1 MKKQKHATS
10 NPAELGKLLRILG
23 TKKQR
28 AQQPVAWYQTPRGL
42 AVRLYAGEG
51 CYVIA
56 GEPGT
61 VAAAARG
68 EITTSRASFA
78 GRIDTITGAGGELV
92 QAYEA
97 AEALEGA
104 DARKEEPAGEPLE
117 SWRLGEQM
125 IEALGWCMKAAA
137 EDTARLVLQT
147 VAVQTVAG
155 GVRIVAGDNYR
166 IHLASTGTET
176 PEQAAPVRQLMAPRR
191 LAAYLS
197 SRGEPVAVHYH
208 ERSATMEAPGFYA
221 TWSDTGAKWPDF
233 RSVIPAREAAT
244 GRAGTDAARMIEA
257 AEAVKASAAVEIALA
272 GKGREAVQLVAL
284 ATGAHTV
291 ELGAGTARRSVLAAG
306 HGAGAAT
313 MNAAFLIEALEGF
326 TGSGGVVGIHTTA
339 QTSPVVFRGTAGRV
353 AVVMPVRIPESSEL
367 VAELIEKAAP
377 AGKLEPVHA

>member
-1 MKKQKHATS
+1 MKKQKHATT

-28 AQQPVAWYQTPRGL
+28 EREPVAWYQTGRGL

-68 EITTSRASFA
+68 EIGTSRASFA
-78 GRIDTITGAGGELV
+78 GRIDSITGAGADVEH
-92 QAYEA
+92 AYQA
-97 AEALEGA
+97 AEVVEGT
-104 DARKEEPAGEPLE
+104 DSKKEAPAGEPLE
-117 SWRLGEQM
+117 SWRLPEQM
-125 IEALGWCMKAAA
+125 VEALGWCNKAAA
-137 EDTARLVLQT
+137 TDTARLVLQT

-176 PEQAAPVRQLMAPRR
+176 PEHAAPVRQLMAPRR
-191 LAAYLS
+191 LAAYLA

-208 ERSATMEAPGFYA
+208 EHTATMDAPGFYA
-221 TWSDTGAKWPDF
+221 TWSDTRQAWPDF

-244 GRAGTDAARMIEA
+244 GSAGINAAQML
-257 AEAVKASAAVEIALA
+257 EAVEAVEAGAAVELAIA
-272 GKGREAVQLVAL
+272 GKSRDMVRLVAL

-291 ELGAGTARRSVLAAG
+291 EIGAGTARRSIAAAG
-306 HGAGAAT
+306 SGAGAAT
-313 MNAAFLIEALEGF
+313 LNAGYLLDALEGF
-326 TGSGGVVGIHTTA
+326 TGSGAVGIHTTA
-339 QTSPVVFRGTAGRV
+339 QTSPVVFRGVAGRV
-353 AVVMPVRIPESSEL
+353 AVVMPVRLPENSEL
-367 VAELIEKAAP
+367 VRELIEKAAP
-377 AGKLEPVHA
+377 AAELEPVHA